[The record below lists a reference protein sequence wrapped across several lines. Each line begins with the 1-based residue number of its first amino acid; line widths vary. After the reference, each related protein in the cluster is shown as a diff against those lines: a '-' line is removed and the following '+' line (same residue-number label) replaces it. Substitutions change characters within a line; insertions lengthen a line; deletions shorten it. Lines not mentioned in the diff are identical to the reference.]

1 MTATP
6 AVECGTNTFS
16 SPSPPVS
23 ATNSAHCGVMS
34 TTLSVPPVRSS
45 SNVVRMRQRVPRFGP
60 VGTSFPAAA
69 REAGGGEDRSGTGPL
84 PGKETILTP
93 AAANGLARRT
103 AGEPVG
109 NGPRLGPVLRNVT
122 ETSATIWVETTAPGR
137 VTVTAGDL
145 SASADTFEVHGH
157 HYALCDLTGLRPG
170 QAVEYRVSVDGAP
183 VWPEA
188 DSPHPPSL

>member
-1 MTATP
+1 R
-6 AVECGTNTFS
+6 
-16 SPSPPVS
+16 S
-23 ATNSAHCGVMS
+23 A
-34 TTLSVPPVRSS
+34 
-45 SNVVRMRQRVPRFGP
+45 P

-69 REAGGGEDRSGTGPL
+69 RDTVGGEDRSGTGPP

-93 AAANGLARRT
+93 AAVDRRRRPT
-103 AGEPVG
+103 AGETLG
-109 NGPRLGPVLRNVT
+109 NGPPPDPVLRNVT

-188 DSPHPPSL
+188 DSPHPPSLLRVPDP